1 MDKDYPN
8 VFLPD
13 RLWKLEIKPNADAYY
28 IYRLLVSPLYKKR
41 IQEMASGTSGSMY
54 NIAQGD
60 FTSIEINLPSLPE
73 QQRIA
78 DFFTALDAQIENER
92 ALLEDLRQLKKG
104 LLQQM
109 FV

>member
-1 MDKDYPN
+1 MLK
-8 VFLPD
+8 
-13 RLWKLEIKPNADAYY
+13 
-28 IYRLLVSPLYKKR
+28 VSVPV
-41 IQEMASGTSGSMY
+41 
-54 NIAQGD
+54 
-60 FTSIEINLPSLPE
+60 SLPE

-92 ALLEDLRQLKKG
+92 ALLEDWRQLKKG